1 MKRKSIIC
9 LQCLLVL
16 TACQNPVESSESNS
30 ISNSESIS
38 VATPTYQIK
47 VVDLDGEE
55 LGSATI
61 NINEQSSVFND
72 LINNFAVDYTVSD
85 YGPYISSING
95 SIVDVNYFLAIYENG
110 VSAATGV
117 DGLVADENDVFEFKV
132 ECWNTISSGY
142 GTMDEY
148 DMLVDKVIYGYM
160 KTLDLSSSTTFADGS
175 FWDLMT
181 INLGKNNYYDANLF
195 NYNNISDSVKEE
207 LETYDIS
214 TLDGA
219 NLYKYYLYSR
229 ALEKDLSALKTHI
242 SSYVET
248 LSDEY
253 NDYVSPFI
261 VAASYGLNVESEKIN
276 TLVNAPISTNFA
288 WGPDVPVWQYTT
300 SSLFNQNID
309 NATLNTCV
317 ETLDYGNSCSNALVL
332 QAFAAANENIRDSKY
347 EVEGKDL
354 IEVLFDNYYNESNN
368 TLEYTKG
375 VANTYSAN
383 QVIVSLMAYKVNRDA
398 KKAVNIYG

>member
-9 LQCLLVL
+9 LQCLLLL

-30 ISNSESIS
+30 IFNSESIS

-61 NINEQSSVFND
+61 NINKQSSVFND

-181 INLGKNNYYDANLF
+181 INLGKSNYYDANLF
-195 NYNNISDSVKEE
+195 NYDSISDDVKEE

-229 ALEKDLSALKTHI
+229 ALDKDLSALKAHA

-261 VAASYGLNVESEKIN
+261 VAASYGLSVESEKIN
-276 TLVNAPISTNFA
+276 TLVNAPISTNFT

-300 SSLFNQNID
+300 SSLFNQNVD

-332 QAFAAANENIRDSKY
+332 QAFAAANENIRDGKY

-368 TLEYTKG
+368 TLDYTKG
-375 VANTYSAN
+375 VANTYSTN

>member
-175 FWDLMT
+175 FWDLMA
-181 INLGKNNYYDANLF
+181 INLGKSNYYDANLF
-195 NYNNISDSVKEE
+195 NYDSISDGVKEE
-207 LETYDIS
+207 LEIYDIS

-229 ALEKDLSALKTHI
+229 ALDKDLSALKAHA

-276 TLVNAPISTNFA
+276 TLVNAPISTNFT

-332 QAFAAANENIRDSKY
+332 QAFAAANENIRDGKY

-368 TLEYTKG
+368 TLDYTKG
-375 VANTYSAN
+375 VANTYSTN

>member
-9 LQCLLVL
+9 LQCLLLL

-30 ISNSESIS
+30 IFNSESIS

-61 NINEQSSVFND
+61 SINEQSSVFND

-195 NYNNISDSVKEE
+195 NYDNISDGVKEE

-229 ALEKDLSALKTHI
+229 ALDKDLSALKAHA

-276 TLVNAPISTNFA
+276 TLVNAPISTNFT

-300 SSLFNQNID
+300 SSLFNQNVD

-332 QAFAAANENIRDSKY
+332 QAFAAANENIRDGKY

-368 TLEYTKG
+368 TLDYTKG
-375 VANTYSAN
+375 VANTYSTN
-383 QVIVSLMAYKVNRDA
+383 QVIVSLMAYKVNRDTQ
-398 KKAVNIYG
+398 KAVNIYG

>member
-9 LQCLLVL
+9 LQCLLLL

-30 ISNSESIS
+30 IFNSESIS

-61 NINEQSSVFND
+61 NINKQSSVFND

-195 NYNNISDSVKEE
+195 NYDNISDGVKEE

-229 ALEKDLSALKTHI
+229 ALDKDLSALKTHT

-276 TLVNAPISTNFA
+276 TLVNAPISTNFT

-300 SSLFNQNID
+300 SSLFNQNVD

-332 QAFAAANENIRDSKY
+332 QAFAAANENIRDGKY

-368 TLEYTKG
+368 TLDYTKG
-375 VANTYSAN
+375 VANTYSTN

>member
-9 LQCLLVL
+9 LQCLLLL

-30 ISNSESIS
+30 IFNSESIS

-61 NINEQSSVFND
+61 NINKQSSVFND

-181 INLGKNNYYDANLF
+181 INLGKSNYYDANLF
-195 NYNNISDSVKEE
+195 NYDSISDAVKEE

-229 ALEKDLSALKTHI
+229 ALDKDLSALKSHA

-368 TLEYTKG
+368 TLDYTKG
-375 VANTYSAN
+375 VANTYSTN

>member
-9 LQCLLVL
+9 LQCLLLL

-30 ISNSESIS
+30 IFNSESIS

-181 INLGKNNYYDANLF
+181 INLGKSNYYEA
-195 NYNNISDSVKEE
+195 
-207 LETYDIS
+207 
-214 TLDGA
+214 
-219 NLYKYYLYSR
+219 
-229 ALEKDLSALKTHI
+229 
-242 SSYVET
+242 
-248 LSDEY
+248 
-253 NDYVSPFI
+253 
-261 VAASYGLNVESEKIN
+261 
-276 TLVNAPISTNFA
+276 
-288 WGPDVPVWQYTT
+288 
-300 SSLFNQNID
+300 
-309 NATLNTCV
+309 
-317 ETLDYGNSCSNALVL
+317 
-332 QAFAAANENIRDSKY
+332 
-347 EVEGKDL
+347 
-354 IEVLFDNYYNESNN
+354 
-368 TLEYTKG
+368 
-375 VANTYSAN
+375 
-383 QVIVSLMAYKVNRDA
+383 
-398 KKAVNIYG
+398 

>member
-9 LQCLLVL
+9 LQCLLLL

-30 ISNSESIS
+30 IFNSESIS

-61 NINEQSSVFND
+61 NINKQSSVFND

-175 FWDLMT
+175 FWDLMA
-181 INLGKNNYYDANLF
+181 INLGKSNYYDANLF
-195 NYNNISDSVKEE
+195 NYDSISDGVKEE

-229 ALEKDLSALKTHI
+229 ALDKDLSALKAHA

-276 TLVNAPISTNFA
+276 TLVNAPISTNFT

-332 QAFAAANENIRDSKY
+332 QAFAAANENIRDGKY

-368 TLEYTKG
+368 TLDYTKG
-375 VANTYSAN
+375 VANTYSTN

>member
-9 LQCLLVL
+9 LQCLLLL

-30 ISNSESIS
+30 IFNSESIS

-61 NINEQSSVFND
+61 NINKQSSVFND

-195 NYNNISDSVKEE
+195 NYDNISDGVKEE

-229 ALEKDLSALKTHI
+229 ALDKDLSALKTHT

-276 TLVNAPISTNFA
+276 TLVNAPISTNFT

-300 SSLFNQNID
+300 SSLFNQNVD

-332 QAFAAANENIRDSKY
+332 QAFAAANENIRDGKY

-368 TLEYTKG
+368 TLDYTKG
-375 VANTYSAN
+375 VANTYSTN
-383 QVIVSLMAYKVNRDA
+383 QVIVSLMAYKVNRDTQ
-398 KKAVNIYG
+398 KAVNIYG

>member
-9 LQCLLVL
+9 LQCLLLL

-30 ISNSESIS
+30 IFNSESIS

-61 NINEQSSVFND
+61 SINEQSSVFND

-195 NYNNISDSVKEE
+195 NYDNISDGVKEE

-229 ALEKDLSALKTHI
+229 ALDKDLSALKAHA

-332 QAFAAANENIRDSKY
+332 QAFAAANENIRDGKY

-368 TLEYTKG
+368 TLDYTKG
-375 VANTYSAN
+375 VANTYSTN

>member
-9 LQCLLVL
+9 LQCLLLL

-30 ISNSESIS
+30 IFNSESIS

-61 NINEQSSVFND
+61 NINKQSSVFND

-195 NYNNISDSVKEE
+195 NYDSISDGVKEE

-229 ALEKDLSALKTHI
+229 ALDKDLSALKTHT

-332 QAFAAANENIRDSKY
+332 QAFAAANENIRDGKY

-368 TLEYTKG
+368 TLDYTKG
-375 VANTYSAN
+375 VANTYSTN
-383 QVIVSLMAYKVNRDA
+383 QVIVSLMAYKVNRDT

>member
-9 LQCLLVL
+9 LQCLLLL

-195 NYNNISDSVKEE
+195 NYDNISDGVKEE

-229 ALEKDLSALKTHI
+229 ALDKDLSALKTHT

-276 TLVNAPISTNFA
+276 TLVNAPISTNFT

-309 NATLNTCV
+309 NATLNTCL

-383 QVIVSLMAYKVNRDA
+383 QVVVSLMAYKVNRDTQ
-398 KKAVNIYG
+398 KAVNIYG